1 MHFKQV
7 IGSEMFSTGI
17 LKPPVVNTRIKQRA
31 RKDKVIFYKRNDVNR
46 TSWETNMLILEPP
59 VNLQSLLNDNVK
71 QLLLQ
76 NSLTKKF

>member
-1 MHFKQV
+1 
-7 IGSEMFSTGI
+7 MFSTGI

-76 NSLTKKF
+76 NSQTKKF